1 MRSKFSVRGHPLHPL
16 MVAVPIGLFIWTFVA
31 DLTYLATDK
40 NAMWYDI
47 SLYSG
52 IAAVITALAAAL
64 PGFGDYFTVA
74 LKTKAAAMSTAH
86 MLLNLVVVAL
96 FGGAILMQ
104 MDNGALTG
112 TDLTVVIA
120 LHGIGVVLLG
130 ISGAL
135 GGEMVYRQHLAVIP
149 HDAAD
154 EMQEKHRHAGH
165 AGV

>member
-1 MRSKFSVRGHPLHPL
+1 

-31 DLTYLATDK
+31 DLAYLATDK

-52 IAAVITALAAAL
+52 MAAVITALAAAL

-74 LKTKAAAMSTAH
+74 LKTKAAAMATAH
-86 MLLNLVVVAL
+86 MLLNLAVVAL
-96 FGGAILMQ
+96 FGVAILMQ
-104 MDNGALTG
+104 IDNGALTG
-112 TDLTVVIA
+112 TDLSAVIVLHAVGVVI
-120 LHGIGVVLLG
+120 LG

-154 EMQEKHRHAGH
+154 EMHEEHRHVGR